1 MFEDE
6 NITKEKIKDILYAV
20 RNEFENELDYD
31 YESDYK
37 KDLKDEDFDMMIEF
51 LDRFIHKVDLV
62 IDDEVRDTTR
72 DLELLNG
79 LINYVVE
86 LWDISET
93 SEEIIERFKQI
104 GFTDDDLER
113 LGIKDLY

>member
-20 RNEFENELDYD
+20 RNEFENEV
-31 YESDYK
+31 SDIDDTFEDEITDREI
-37 KDLKDEDFDMMIEF
+37 DLMFKF
-51 LDRFIHKVDLV
+51 LDMFIDKTNMV

-79 LINYVVE
+79 LLNYVVE

-93 SEEIIERFKQI
+93 SEEIIEHFKQI

>member
-1 MFEDE
+1 MFEDR

-20 RNEFENELDYD
+20 RNEFENEV
-31 YESDYK
+31 SDIDDIFEDEITDREI
-37 KDLKDEDFDMMIEF
+37 DLMFKF
-51 LDRFIHKVDLV
+51 LDMFIDKTNMF
-62 IDDEVRDTTR
+62 IDDEVKDTTR

-79 LINYVVE
+79 LLNYVVE

-93 SEEIIERFKQI
+93 SEEIIEHFKQI

>member
-1 MFEDE
+1 MFEDR

-20 RNEFENELDYD
+20 RNEFENEV
-31 YESDYK
+31 SDIDDIFEDEITDREI
-37 KDLKDEDFDMMIEF
+37 DLMFKF
-51 LDRFIHKVDLV
+51 LDMFIDKTNMV
-62 IDDEVRDTTR
+62 IDDEVKDTTR

-79 LINYVVE
+79 LLNYVVE

-93 SEEIIERFKQI
+93 SEEIIEHFKKI

>member
-1 MFEDE
+1 MFEDR

-20 RNEFENELDYD
+20 RNEFENEV
-31 YESDYK
+31 SDIDDIFEDEITDREI
-37 KDLKDEDFDMMIEF
+37 DLMFKF
-51 LDRFIHKVDLV
+51 LDMFIDKTNMV
-62 IDDEVRDTTR
+62 IDDEVKDTTR

-79 LINYVVE
+79 LLNYVVE

-93 SEEIIERFKQI
+93 SEEIIEHFKQI

>member
-20 RNEFENELDYD
+20 RNEFENEV
-31 YESDYK
+31 SDIDDTFEDEITDREI
-37 KDLKDEDFDMMIEF
+37 DLMFKF
-51 LDRFIHKVDLV
+51 LDMFIDKTNMV
-62 IDDEVRDTTR
+62 IDDEVKDTTR

-93 SEEIIERFKQI
+93 SEEIIEHFKQI

>member
-1 MFEDE
+1 MFEDR

-20 RNEFENELDYD
+20 RNEFENEV
-31 YESDYK
+31 SDIDDIFEDEITDREI
-37 KDLKDEDFDMMIEF
+37 DLMFKF
-51 LDRFIHKVDLV
+51 LDMFIDKTNMV
-62 IDDEVRDTTR
+62 IDDEVKDTTR

-93 SEEIIERFKQI
+93 SEEIIEHFKQI

>member
-20 RNEFENELDYD
+20 RNEFENEV
-31 YESDYK
+31 SDIDDTFEDK
-37 KDLKDEDFDMMIEF
+37 ITDREIDLMFKF
-51 LDRFIHKVDLV
+51 LDMFIDKTNMV

-79 LINYVVE
+79 LLNYVVE

-93 SEEIIERFKQI
+93 SEEIIEHFKQI

>member
-6 NITKEKIKDILYAV
+6 NITKEEIKDILYAV

-51 LDRFIHKVDLV
+51 LDRFINKVDLV
-62 IDDEVRDTTR
+62 IDDEVRD
-72 DLELLNG
+72 LELSNG
-79 LINYVVE
+79 EFEVL
-86 LWDISET
+86 
-93 SEEIIERFKQI
+93 
-104 GFTDDDLER
+104 
-113 LGIKDLY
+113 

>member
-20 RNEFENELDYD
+20 RNEFENEV
-31 YESDYK
+31 SDIDDTFEDEITDREI
-37 KDLKDEDFDMMIEF
+37 DLMFKF
-51 LDRFIHKVDLV
+51 LDMFINKTNMV
-62 IDDEVRDTTR
+62 IDDEVKDTTR

-79 LINYVVE
+79 LLNYVVE

-93 SEEIIERFKQI
+93 SEEIIEHFKQI

>member
-20 RNEFENELDYD
+20 RNEFENEV
-31 YESDYK
+31 SDIDDTFEDK
-37 KDLKDEDFDMMIEF
+37 ITDREIDLMFKF
-51 LDRFIHKVDLV
+51 LDMFIDKTNMV
-62 IDDEVRDTTR
+62 IDDEVKDTTR

-79 LINYVVE
+79 LLNYVVE

-93 SEEIIERFKQI
+93 SEEIIEHFKQI

>member
-20 RNEFENELDYD
+20 RNEFENEV
-31 YESDYK
+31 SDIDDTFEDEITDREI
-37 KDLKDEDFDMMIEF
+37 DLMFKF
-51 LDRFIHKVDLV
+51 LDMFIDKTNMV
-62 IDDEVRDTTR
+62 IDDEVKDTTR

-79 LINYVVE
+79 LLNYVVE

-93 SEEIIERFKQI
+93 SEEIIEHFKQI